1 MKNIKEFSN
10 HTDYKRELFPLKSSK
25 VSLCN
30 DEEEIHYNFEGESC
44 IIITYD
50 VKDDSQLTQL
60 CYYLSTDTSKQPSS
74 FFSKIITE
82 YEEIPVTTLQ
92 NQYGEYQLPLGIN
105 IIKYFPKVSSAGF
118 FSYAFKNCT
127 SIIKAEIPSSI
138 TGLGS
143 ELFYGCSN
151 LEYVK
156 LHDNLR
162 SDSTA
167 TNSNIFFGCNIK
179 CFKLPASFMSINWN
193 MLGENPIQYITVDP
207 DNPVYDS
214 RNNCNAII
222 QTNTNKLISGSSNTI
237 IPEDVVQI
245 SAYAFQK
252 NLKLTKINIPEN
264 VTGSLDSF
272 SSCSNLEEVIINS
285 NYITSQNYSASKYLR
300 SIFGGSSKSKKFI
313 LGDNITNIGDY
324 AFYTSYI
331 EKLPDNLLTI
341 GNYSFAFGG
350 SYFFNTTSITIPRK
364 VTSIGNNAFSHV
376 KAERIDVLPTV
387 PPTLGTNA
395 FYRDAIIYVPRESEE
410 LYKTALNWNEYQIFC
425 REE

>member
-10 HTDYKRELFPLKSSK
+10 HTDYKRELFPLKFSK

-60 CYYLSTDTSKQPSS
+60 CYYSSSNTSRQPNA
-74 FFSKIITE
+74 FFSKIETE
-82 YEEIPVTTLQ
+82 YGEEIPVTTLQ
-92 NQYGEYQLPLGIN
+92 DQHGKYQLPLGIN
-105 IIKYFPKVSSAGF
+105 IIKYIPIVSSAGF
-118 FSYAFKNCT
+118 FSYAFRDCT

-138 TGLGS
+138 ISLGS

-162 SDSTA
+162 SDSSA
-167 TNSNIFFGCNIK
+167 VGSNIFFGCNIK
-179 CFKLPASFMSINWN
+179 YFKLPASFMSINYN
-193 MLGENPIQYITVDP
+193 MLCENPIQYITVDP

-222 QTNTNKLISGSSNTI
+222 ETNTNKLISGSSNTI
-237 IPEDVVQI
+237 IPDDVVQI
-245 SAYAFQK
+245 GTQAFQK

-285 NYITSQNYSASKYLR
+285 NYITSQNYSTSRYLK
-300 SIFGGSSKSKKFI
+300 SIFGGSSKAKKFI

-341 GNYSFAFGG
+341 GNYSFAFAG
-350 SYFFNTTSITIPRK
+350 SFTTTSITIPKK
-364 VTSIGNNAFSHV
+364 VTSIGNNAFANV

-395 FYRDAIIYVPRESEE
+395 FYRNAIIYVPRESEE
-410 LYKTALNWNEYQIFC
+410 LYKTAPNWNEYQIFG